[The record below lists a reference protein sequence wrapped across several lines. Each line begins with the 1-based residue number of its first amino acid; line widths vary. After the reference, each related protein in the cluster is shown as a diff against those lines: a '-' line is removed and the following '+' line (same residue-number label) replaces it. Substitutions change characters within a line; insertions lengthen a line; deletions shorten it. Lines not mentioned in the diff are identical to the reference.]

1 MTLDELVERCGSA
14 GVLAPGRRVSLDCGA
29 DGSLWLDGVDEKVS
43 RDAAGATDAT
53 ISMSL
58 ADFGALA
65 RGELDPD
72 AAFVEGR
79 LKVRGDLSAAL
90 LVTNHLAKCG
100 S

>member
-1 MTLDELVERCGSA
+1 MTLDELVERCGAA
-14 GVLAPGRRVSLDCGA
+14 GVFAPGRRVALDCGS
-29 DGSLWLDGVDEKVS
+29 DGSLSLDGVDEKIS
-43 RDAAGATDAT
+43 REAGASDAT

-58 ADFGALA
+58 ADLGLLA